1 MKRWLCA
8 FALAFTAPVLQF
20 TPDPGAT
27 TEAAAAAAAQA
38 QGTPAVSP
46 VPVRP
51 VTFERILNADR
62 EPENWLTYSGTVLG
76 RRHSLLTQITPENVR
91 DLEIAWIWQGR
102 QYQRGQGPDPGPPEH
117 KFEATPLV
125 ADGLLFTVQ
134 PPNDVIALDATTG
147 RILWTYRH
155 AIASEHQFCCGRVNR
170 GLAILGDTLF
180 MGTLDARLLAF
191 RASTGELIW
200 NTEVANLDDPACRAN
215 FERCPECPA
224 RPPEGLRA
232 YCYSITH
239 APLVVKDKVIVG
251 TAGGDGGAIRGF
263 IAAFDAST
271 GKEVWRFHTIPAP
284 GEPGNETWLSETWKT
299 GGAGVWNTGAYDAEL
314 NLTYWGTGNPC
325 CRGQG
330 TGDKL
335 YSDSVVALDAD
346 TGQLRWHYQFTPND
360 ERDVD
365 AGQVPVLVDMDWLGR
380 PRRLML
386 WANKN
391 GLMYVLDRAT
401 GELLL
406 GKPFVEVNWMNGFDD
421 NGRPLR
427 VPLKEG
433 EAVRGPGGTNWFP
446 PSYSPRTGLF
456 YIPAR
461 LTSVDTGT
469 VRAVDPRTGN
479 LSWEFQLSRTSH
491 TAGILTTAT
500 DLLFSG
506 TQRYVSSAR
515 PQIQPDPVHLADG
528 YFFALDAR
536 TGRLLWNRPLGGDV
550 RAGPMSYAVNGTQY
564 VAVHAGS
571 SLFAF
576 ALR

>member
-1 MKRWLCA
+1 MLRQLSCA
-8 FALAFTAPVLQF
+8 FALALTAPALQSAQ
-20 TPDPGAT
+20 DPGAT
-27 TEAAAAAAAQA
+27 PDAGAVGAVQA
-38 QGTPAVSP
+38 QGPLPPASI
-46 VPVRP
+46 RP

-102 QYQRGQGPDPGPPEH
+102 QYQWGQGPDPGPPEH

-147 RILWTYRH
+147 RIRWTYRH
-155 AIASEHQFCCGRVNR
+155 AIAAKPDEFCCGRVNR

-191 RASTGELIW
+191 RASTGEPIW
-200 NTEVANLDDPACRAN
+200 NTEVASLDDPACRAKV
-215 FERCPECPA
+215 EG
-224 RPPEGLRA
+224 GLRP

-239 APLVVKDKVIVG
+239 APLVVKNQVIVG

-263 IAAFDAST
+263 IAAYDAST
-271 GKEVWRFHTIPAP
+271 GRQVWRFHTIPAS
-284 GEPGNETWLSETWKT
+284 GEPGNETWLGESWKT

-346 TGQLRWHYQFTPND
+346 TGRLRWHYQFTPND
-360 ERDVD
+360 ERDID
-365 AGQVPVLVDMDWLGR
+365 AGQVPVLVDTDWLGR

-401 GELLL
+401 GQLLM
-406 GKPFVEVNWMNGFDD
+406 GKPFVEVNWMKGLDD
-421 NGRPLR
+421 RGRPIT

-461 LTSVDTGT
+461 LTSIDTGA
-469 VRAVDPRTGN
+469 VRAIDPTTGDLN
-479 LSWEFQLSRTSH
+479 WEFQLSRTTH

-506 TQRYVSSAR
+506 TQRYVRGATPQR
-515 PQIQPDPVHLADG
+515 PPDPVHLADG
-528 YFFALDAR
+528 YFFAVNAR
-536 TGRLLWNRPLGGDV
+536 SGQLLWSRSLGGDV
-550 RAGPMSYAVNGTQY
+550 RAGPMSYSVNGKQY
-564 VAVHAGS
+564 VAVAAGN